1 MRKTLLTALAFAT
14 LTSAAFVGQVA
25 PAAAQYG
32 GYYNPGNG
40 YYCTWKYIRV
50 PYKWDYYGNPIAW
63 RTVRRCV

>member
-14 LTSAAFVGQVA
+14 LTSAAFVGQVQ

-40 YYCTWKYIRV
+40 YYGCQYRRIRV
-50 PYKWDYYGNPIAW
+50 PIYSYGVIVGYKWVW
-63 RTVRRCV
+63 RCV